1 MITVDPDGR
10 VNLPDWPNTFLQR
23 SALVV
28 AFSFMAAVAVWRR
41 GLGILVA
48 AAVFTTP
55 DGMPHVIDDG
65 HLEFSDRTW
74 VSPSR
79 LGTT

>member
-1 MITVDPDGR
+1 MISVEPDGR
-10 VNLPDWPNTFLQR
+10 VDLPEWPNTFLQR

-28 AFSFMAAVAVWRR
+28 AFSFMAAVAVWRW
-41 GLGILVA
+41 GVGILAA

-55 DGMPHVIDDG
+55 DGMPRLIDDG
-65 HLEFSDRTW
+65 HPEFSDRTW